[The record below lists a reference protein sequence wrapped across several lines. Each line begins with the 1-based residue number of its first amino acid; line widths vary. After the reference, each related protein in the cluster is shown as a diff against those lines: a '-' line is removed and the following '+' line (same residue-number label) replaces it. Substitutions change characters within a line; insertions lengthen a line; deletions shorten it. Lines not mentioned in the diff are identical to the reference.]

1 MKLWNPIICGAVLL
15 LLFATWG
22 LADQAAPSPSSKPAT
37 EPASKPVGKVVATIN
52 GETIYESELMAA
64 MPDDA
69 FSQQL
74 EDLKKSK
81 IKRLVEET
89 VQAQFLKD
97 HKVTLSADEFKK
109 ASADFEEM
117 VKTPGC
123 PCCGGGYQNLE
134 QFMSVNAFSAAEI
147 RRRITCDTGLKLYA
161 QRLAKEQTSPQA
173 LADTMKKRR
182 AQIEAECVVAYT
194 ISFDY
199 TRDPDYFRDEKTVQ
213 AKKEKLANDAWARL
227 KKGESFEK
235 VAKEASEDT
244 VSGAKGGALGCI
256 HADYMGPEV
265 QQVFRKLE
273 PGKYSPVIKAAW
285 GCSIVMRKKLT
296 EEDILSVVREQAKT
310 FAEDQMYQELDAAR
324 KQAKIQYGS

>member
-1 MKLWNPIICGAVLL
+1 MKIWNPITRGAVLL
-15 LLFATWG
+15 LFFAAWG
-22 LADQAAPSPSSKPAT
+22 MAAPAAPSPSSKPAT
-37 EPASKPVGKVVATIN
+37 EPASKVVATVN
-52 GETIYESELMAA
+52 GELIYESELLAA

-69 FSQQL
+69 FQGQL
-74 EDLKKSK
+74 EDLKKFK
-81 IKRLVEET
+81 LKRLVEAS
-89 VQAQFLKD
+89 VQTQFLKD
-97 HKVTLSADEFKK
+97 HKVVISEDELKK
-109 ASADFEEM
+109 GIKDFEQM

-123 PCCGGGYQNLE
+123 PCCGGGYESLE
-134 QFMSVNAFSAAEI
+134 QFMKVNAFTMTEI
-147 RRRITCDTGLKLYA
+147 RRRVTCDTGLKLYA
-161 QRLAKEQTSPQA
+161 DRLAKEQTSPQA
-173 LADTMKKRR
+173 LAETVKKRR

-199 TRDPDYFRDEKTVQ
+199 TRDPDYFRDEKAVQ

-285 GCSIVMRKKLT
+285 GCCIVMRKNLT
-296 EEDILSVVREQAKT
+296 EEDILTVVKEQAKNL
-310 FAEDQMYQELDAAR
+310 AEDQMYQELDAWR
-324 KQAKIQYGS
+324 KRAKIQYGP